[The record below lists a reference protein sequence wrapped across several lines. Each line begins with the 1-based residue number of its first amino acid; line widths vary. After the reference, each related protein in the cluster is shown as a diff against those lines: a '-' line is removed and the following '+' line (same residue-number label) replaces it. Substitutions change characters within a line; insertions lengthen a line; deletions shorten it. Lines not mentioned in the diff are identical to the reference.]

1 MTCHDVCRAW
11 KDLLTSDS
19 YWEMAKKL
27 LAKKKKKEEN
37 LCSFSQSGNT
47 KEVNRLLS
55 SGVDPN
61 CALTRGCGEE
71 TPLYQAVFYG
81 RKDIVKLLLDVG
93 ADPLPSVWAY
103 APLPQFGAKY
113 GRKQQLWHFVP
124 DIVWHGQ
131 DGAAVQEDLDD
142 FVVVPVR
149 RQHERRDVRRERSRV
164 RGYRLPT
171 LKVKDRALIM
181 LRLQNMY
188 EYITLRIE
196 LKLKC
201 YSTFAGSLLV
211 LVSCC
216 DKTVT
221 NDRQPHGIENQ

>member
-93 ADPLPSVWAY
+93 AD
-103 APLPQFGAKY
+103 
-113 GRKQQLWHFVP
+113 
-124 DIVWHGQ
+124 
-131 DGAAVQEDLDD
+131 DLC
-142 FVVVPVR
+142 
-149 RQHERRDVRRERSRV
+149 HS
-164 RGYRLPT
+164 
-171 LKVKDRALIM
+171 
-181 LRLQNMY
+181 
-188 EYITLRIE
+188 
-196 LKLKC
+196 
-201 YSTFAGSLLV
+201 
-211 LVSCC
+211 
-216 DKTVT
+216 
-221 NDRQPHGIENQ
+221 